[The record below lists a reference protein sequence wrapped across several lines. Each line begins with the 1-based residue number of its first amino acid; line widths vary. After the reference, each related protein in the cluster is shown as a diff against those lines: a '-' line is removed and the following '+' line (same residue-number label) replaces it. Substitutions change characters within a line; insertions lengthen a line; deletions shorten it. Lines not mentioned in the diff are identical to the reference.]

1 MLKYEYLEG
10 KMVYLF
16 TPYKL
21 PVKDSSSIN
30 EHKLNHK
37 IKPYFNFIMWI

>member
-16 TPYKL
+16 TPCKL
-21 PVKDSSSIN
+21 LVKDSSSIN
-30 EHKLNHK
+30 EHKLNQNK
-37 IKPYFNFIMWI
+37 TIF